1 MNQVESSYETFTNEF
16 LIKQLISSA
25 YSGAVI
31 LSGLILTCC
40 EMVCEIIF
48 YKTMR
53 KILDFLSF
61 N

>member
-31 LSGLILTCC
+31 LSGFNPNLL
-40 EMVCEIIF
+40 
-48 YKTMR
+48 R
-53 KILDFLSF
+53 DSLWDNFLQNDAQNSWF
-61 N
+61 FIV